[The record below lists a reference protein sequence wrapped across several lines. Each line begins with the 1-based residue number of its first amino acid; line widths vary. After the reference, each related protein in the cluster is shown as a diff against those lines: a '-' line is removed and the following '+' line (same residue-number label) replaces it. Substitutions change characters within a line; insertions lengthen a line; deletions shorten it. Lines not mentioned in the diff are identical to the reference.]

1 MSSLLCR
8 RETDISELFTQQFLD
23 ESLPTIYCHMKS
35 VLVEGA
41 KQLTYLYK

>member
-1 MSSLLCR
+1 MRLGAFR
-8 RETDISELFTQQFLD
+8 VVADISELFTQQFLD